1 MLKAGLLM
9 LSSARENAFMWV
21 DFPGHQE
28 LQGVLGA
35 GVIAEID
42 QTFIDD
48 LGPRFRGDVA
58 AQVDVEFAGDLE
70 VIGRPR
76 TALRVEE
83 IDTAA
88 PGDRDQ
94 RIGFRRFAI
103 EFHGLQVQARE
114 GADDFEMAQFLG
126 ADIHQKIL
134 AVRIFAIETLD
145 GILHGGRQLAVGP
158 AELLQQHVAEPR
170 IGLVDPDCEHELLDV
185 MIHDNL

>member
-1 MLKAGLLM
+1 MG
-9 LSSARENAFMWV
+9 N
-21 DFPGHQE
+21 FPGHQE

-42 QTFIDD
+42 QAFVDD

-70 VIGRPR
+70 IVGRPGV
-76 TALRVEE
+76 ALR
-83 IDTAA
+83 IAQADAA
-88 PGDRDQ
+88 AAGDRDQ

-103 EFHGLQVQARE
+103 EFHGLQMQPRE
-114 GADDFEMAQFLG
+114 RADDFEMAQFLG
-126 ADIHQKIL
+126 ADIHQEIL

-145 GILHGGRQLAVGP
+145 GVLHGGRQLAVSA
-158 AELLQQHVAEPR
+158 AELLQQHVAKPR

-185 MIHDNL
+185 VIHENL